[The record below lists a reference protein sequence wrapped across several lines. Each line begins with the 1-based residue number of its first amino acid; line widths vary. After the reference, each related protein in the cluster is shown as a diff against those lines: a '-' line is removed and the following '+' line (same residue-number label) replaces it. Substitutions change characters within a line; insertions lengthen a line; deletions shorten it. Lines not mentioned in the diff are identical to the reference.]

1 MRHPIMDFCPSQPTR
16 RLSRLSLQGAFLVDN
31 FNYGDRIFLFVIRWI
46 VSSVAGA
53 PMVMMLNIAGK
64 RSCKH
69 PHQPDLGHHPAHV
82 ILIGQQ
88 AFDRLALVLAKR
100 NDVVAH
106 DAGSASL
113 ARFSASPSAEAL
125 RRASTR
131 GGFHLTASPSQC
143 AKSPAHFGHKSASVW
158 GPPVLLPSGSIRRS
172 TDALMEHQLR
182 APSPSSTT
190 PSVACHLMSHAVI
203 SSFLPC

>member
-1 MRHPIMDFCPSQPTR
+1 VRHPIMDFCPSQPTR

-106 DAGSASL
+106 DAGSAST
-113 ARFSASPSAEAL
+113 
-125 RRASTR
+125 ST
-131 GGFHLTASPSQC
+131 
-143 AKSPAHFGHKSASVW
+143 
-158 GPPVLLPSGSIRRS
+158 SIS
-172 TDALMEHQLR
+172 W
-182 APSPSSTT
+182 S
-190 PSVACHLMSHAVI
+190 
-203 SSFLPC
+203 SSFGAR

>member
-1 MRHPIMDFCPSQPTR
+1 MDFCPSQPTR

-88 AFDRLALVLAKR
+88 AFDRLALVLAKW
-100 NDVVAH
+100 NDVGAH

-125 RRASTR
+125 RRANTR
-131 GGFHLTASPSQC
+131 A
-143 AKSPAHFGHKSASVW
+143 
-158 GPPVLLPSGSIRRS
+158 GSI
-172 TDALMEHQLR
+172 
-182 APSPSSTT
+182 
-190 PSVACHLMSHAVI
+190 
-203 SSFLPC
+203 

>member
-1 MRHPIMDFCPSQPTR
+1 MDFCPSQPTR

-31 FNYGDRIFLFVIRWI
+31 FNYGDRIIRWI

-53 PMVMMLNIAGK
+53 AMVMMLNIAGK

-88 AFDRLALVLAKR
+88 AFDRLALVLAKW
-100 NDVVAH
+100 NDVGAH

-125 RRASTR
+125 RRANTR
-131 GGFHLTASPSQC
+131 A
-143 AKSPAHFGHKSASVW
+143 
-158 GPPVLLPSGSIRRS
+158 GSI
-172 TDALMEHQLR
+172 
-182 APSPSSTT
+182 
-190 PSVACHLMSHAVI
+190 
-203 SSFLPC
+203 